1 MTTDPAAPTVHRI
14 PTRNGDELRVLDWGG
29 SGPPVVLLHPNG
41 FCGGLYEPVA
51 ATLLG
56 TARAVAI
63 DLVGHGG
70 STTPTD
76 PTRYRFASMA
86 NDVLDVLDH
95 LDLCGIAGV
104 GGSLGGAVAVLV
116 DQLDQG
122 RWSQLLL
129 AEPVAFPPTLFRT
142 TTPNPMAVAAR
153 RRRRLFATRA
163 EMHDQYCDKAPLSQL
178 SDDALDAYLRWGT
191 VDCGDGV
198 HLACDPDS
206 EALIFEM
213 SATSY
218 GAPAAWDHLEH
229 LACPAVI
236 VAGEDTFLPAIF
248 DQQAERA
255 NATLLT
261 VPGGHFVLHE
271 DTRRTEALLREH
283 VLTQPAPSPATGGS
297 R

>member
-1 MTTDPAAPTVHRI
+1 MTTNPAAPTVHLI
-14 PTRNGDELRVLDWGG
+14 ATRNGDELRVLDWDG

-41 FCGGLYEPVA
+41 FCGGLYEPLA
-51 ATLLG
+51 RSLLG

-63 DLVGHGG
+63 DMVGHGG
-70 STTPTD
+70 STTPKD
-76 PTRYRFASMA
+76 PTRYRFSSMA
-86 NDVLDVLDH
+86 GDVLDVLDH
-95 LDLCGIAGV
+95 LELRGIAGV

-116 DQLDQG
+116 DQLDPG

-129 AEPVAFPPTLFRT
+129 AEPVAFPQSFFGT

-153 RRRRLFATRA
+153 RRRRVFATRA
-163 EMHDQYCDKAPLSQL
+163 EMRAQYFDKAPLSQL
-178 SDDALDAYLRWGT
+178 SDEALDAYLRWGT
-191 VDCGDGV
+191 VDRPDGV

-236 VAGEDTFLPAIF
+236 VAGEETFLPAIF

-271 DTRRTEALLREH
+271 DTSRTEALIREH
-283 VLTQPAPSPATGGS
+283 VLAQPAPFPATGGS